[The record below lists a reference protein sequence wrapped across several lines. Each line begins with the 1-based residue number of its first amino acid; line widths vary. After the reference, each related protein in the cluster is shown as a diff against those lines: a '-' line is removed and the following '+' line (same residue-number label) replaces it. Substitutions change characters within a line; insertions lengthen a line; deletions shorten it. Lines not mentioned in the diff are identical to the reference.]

1 MAKRLS
7 SPGLRRARRSAW
19 CLPPTATPTNV
30 LKGAKVPQFKTG
42 TDSHVFYAGVKREGD
57 DLVADSGRVL
67 LVEVSAD
74 DIPSARKKVY
84 EILDNADTA
93 GMFYRHDIG
102 AKALQ
107 A

>member
-1 MAKRLS
+1 MVLAAD
-7 SPGLRRARRSAW
+7 GY
-19 CLPPTATPTNV
+19 PTNV